1 MLGSNCFFDIRSP
14 STLRHRA
21 SSSEAGASSSE
32 VFTEE
37 KLIADCKLP
46 ILHVLV
52 VIYDSLAI
60 FDLFIDHPAV
70 FDSAL
75 IYKHDALNSST
86 IG

>member
-46 ILHVLV
+46 ILHVLA

-60 FDLFIDHPAV
+60 FALFVVH
-70 FDSAL
+70 FDELTSTL
-75 IYKHDALNSST
+75 IYKHDASTNLLN
-86 IG
+86 